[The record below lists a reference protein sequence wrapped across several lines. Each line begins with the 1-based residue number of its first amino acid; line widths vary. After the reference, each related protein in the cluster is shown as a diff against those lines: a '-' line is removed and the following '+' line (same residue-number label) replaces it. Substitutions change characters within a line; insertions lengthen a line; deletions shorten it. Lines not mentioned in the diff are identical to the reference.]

1 MTKETPTAAAFN
13 STFIFQALWKYK
25 KHLII
30 LTVLAVAA
38 SAFFSSEWFIK
49 PKYKSNA
56 IVYPSNLIPYST
68 ESPTEQMLQIL
79 ESEDIRKQLIQD
91 FDLMKHYDIDSNQK
105 YRQYYLYL
113 QMNENIKVDKTKF
126 ESVEIEVWDTKPEIA
141 KAMVDSIISKFNQ
154 KARSVQREKTSEVVI
169 IFKNQLEQKK
179 AEMDSM
185 ERALLNIR
193 EKYGIIDVEGQ
204 VESFSRAYYFA
215 MTEGK
220 AGNNGNRPIDKV
232 FTNLTTHAGDY
243 IALKE
248 HLWRERG
255 TYNDLKVKYED
266 VLKDLTKELT
276 YSNVITSP
284 RIAEKKSYPVRS
296 LIVLM
301 FTCSVLLAAAIVIV
315 TIENRTRVS

>member
-1 MTKETPTAAAFN
+1 MTKEPTSAAAFN

-30 LTVLAVAA
+30 ITVLSVAA
-38 SAFFSSEWFIK
+38 SAFFSSDWFIK

-68 ESPTEQMLQIL
+68 ESPTEQMLQIF
-79 ESEDIRKQLIQD
+79 ESEDIRKQLIKD
-91 FDLMKHYDIDSNQK
+91 FDLMKHYDIDSNQR
-105 YRQYYLYL
+105 YPQYYLYL
-113 QMNENIKVDKTKF
+113 QMDENIKVDKTKF

-154 KARSVQREKTSEVVI
+154 KARTVQREKTSEVVI
-169 IFKNQLEQKK
+169 IYKNQLEQKK

-185 ERALLNIR
+185 EMALKNIR

-276 YSNVITSP
+276 YSNIITSP
-284 RIAEKKSYPVRS
+284 RVAEKKSYPVRS

-301 FTCSVLLAAAIVIV
+301 FTCSALLVAAIVIIF
-315 TIENRTRVS
+315 IENRTRVF